1 MNKAS
6 LSIHFAPLLNDSL
19 MSILVLMVCA
29 IFLISVFTYKKGA
42 LIRLLCAAS
51 FLLVLFNPSI
61 IQEKRE
67 PVKDVLAVIIDN
79 SPSQTYGMRTERTK
93 LAVNTLKEKLNSI
106 PELEVRMVNAPTDAN
121 SLMNE
126 TKLFEPLEKALSDVP
141 LNRRA
146 GAIFITDGQ
155 IHDIPKDIERFN
167 NFGPVHGLLSG
178 DKNEKDRQLVILEAP
193 AYGIVGQSVTIKYR
207 IEDTANVNKRN
218 ATLFIKQNHKKNK
231 PEIIP
236 VNKDLT
242 LDITV
247 EHAGQNILDLEVSSI
262 DDEITLSNNRAPI
275 IINGV
280 RDRLRVLLVSGQPHA
295 GERTWR
301 NILTSDPGVDLVHFT
316 ILREPNKVDVTP
328 QNELS
333 LIAFPFREL
342 FEIKLYDFD
351 LIIFDRYRLNRIL
364 PNYYFANIARY
375 VREGGALLEASGP
388 SYAGSDSIYSTA
400 LKDVLPAYPLGHV
413 IERSFKPT
421 LTDTGKRHPVTQN
434 LHWYGVKENDPGWGS
449 WLRQIA
455 VSPKSG
461 NTLLGGHEEYP
472 LLILDRVGEGRIAQL
487 ASDHIW
493 LWSRGYQ
500 GGGPQ
505 AELLRRLAHWLMK
518 EPELEEN
525 ALEVSA
531 DNNTLIIKRR
541 SLTETNLTITITS
554 PKGEKTTLELL
565 PGKHGWLEGKTVAT
579 ELGVYTVDDG
589 EQIRFAVI
597 GELNPPELRG
607 VKTTDKELQEIVEHT
622 NGSIKWLIDN
632 DDLNVRSLSPGRNY
646 AGNGWI
652 GVRSNKSYSVSG
664 VSDRPFV
671 SEWVYALLLM
681 ALLIITW
688 WLEGKTPKRND

>member
-42 LIRLLCAAS
+42 FIRLLCASS

-79 SPSQTYGMRTERTK
+79 SPSQTYGLRTERTN
-93 LAVNTLKEKLNSI
+93 LAVNNLKEKLNSI
-106 PELEVRMVNAPTDAN
+106 PELEVRMINAPTDAN

-126 TKLFEPLEKALSDVP
+126 TKLFDPLEKALSDVP

-388 SYAGSDSIYSTA
+388 SYAGPDSIYSTA

-413 IERSFKPT
+413 IESSFKPT

-461 NTLLGGHEEYP
+461 NTLLGGHEEHP

-531 DNNTLIIKRR
+531 DSNTLIIKRR

-565 PGKHGWLEGKTVAT
+565 PGKNGWLEGKTVAT

-607 VKTTDKELQEIVEHT
+607 VKTTDKELLEIVEHT

-632 DDLNVRSLSPGRNY
+632 DNLNVRSLSPSRNY

-681 ALLIITW
+681 VLLIITW
-688 WLEGKTPKRND
+688 WLEGKTQKKSD

>member
-1 MNKAS
+1 
-6 LSIHFAPLLNDSL
+6 
-19 MSILVLMVCA
+19 MSILVLLVCV

-42 LIRLLCAAS
+42 FIRLLCAAS

-61 IQEKRE
+61 IQEKRV
-67 PVKDVLAVIIDN
+67 PVKDVLSVVIDN
-79 SPSQTYGMRTERTK
+79 SPSQTYGTREERTNT
-93 LAVNTLKEKLNSI
+93 AVTHLKEKLKSF
-106 PELEVRMVNAPTDAN
+106 PELEVRYIHAPLESSA
-121 SLMNE
+121 LMNE
-126 TKLFEPLEKALSDVP
+126 TNLFEPMEKALSDVP
-141 LNRRA
+141 FNRRA

-155 IHDIPKDIERFN
+155 IHDVPKELEQYS

-178 DKNEKDRQLVILEAP
+178 DRNEKDRQLIILEAP
-193 AYGIVGQSVTIKYR
+193 AYGIVGQNVTIKYR
-207 IEDTANVNKRN
+207 IEDTANINKSS

-231 PEIIP
+231 PEIVPI
-236 VNKDLT
+236 NKDLT
-242 LDITV
+242 LEVNV

-262 DDEITLSNNRAPI
+262 DGEITLSNNRAPI

-388 SYAGSDSIYSTA
+388 SYAGPDSIYSTA
-400 LKDVLPAYPLGHV
+400 LKDILPAYPLGNV
-413 IERSFKPT
+413 IENAFKPT

-434 LHWYGVKENDPGWGS
+434 LHWHGMKENDPGWGA

-461 NTLLGGHEEYP
+461 NTLLGGYNHQP

-525 ALEVSA
+525 ALEVSS
-531 DNNTLIIKRR
+531 DNNTLIIRRR
-541 SLTETNLTITITS
+541 SLTETALTITITS
-554 PKGEKTTLELL
+554 PKGEKTTIELL
-565 PGKHGWLEGKTVAT
+565 PGRNGWLEGKTLAT

-597 GELNPPELRG
+597 GDLNPPELRG
-607 VKTTDKELQEIVEHT
+607 VKTTDKHLLDLVEHT

-632 DDLNVRSLSPGRNY
+632 DDLNIRSLAPNRTYS
-646 AGNGWI
+646 GNGWI
-652 GVRSNKSYSVSG
+652 GFRSNKSYSISG
-664 VSDRPFV
+664 VSDKPFV
-671 SEWVYALLLM
+671 SEWAYALILM
-681 ALLIITW
+681 VLLIATW
-688 WLEGKTPKRND
+688 WIEGRSQQNKE